1 MVRLFFTIIFL
12 TLFINAD
19 ILYVKK
25 KRCILDDYYFK
36 NSKFHYTYSSTGRN
50 ASTSTFKSSDLVFGY
65 EYRDNKCQKLQ
76 ILKDTQ
82 ISYRD
87 YKFLNALAGLLLGFT
102 VFITSIFIFTKRALR

>member
-1 MVRLFFTIIFL
+1 MVRLFFIIAVL
-12 TLFINAD
+12 TVFINAD

-25 KRCILDDYYFK
+25 KRCILDNYYFK

-65 EYRDNKCQKLQ
+65 KYKDNKCEKLQ

-87 YKFLNALAGLLLGFT
+87 YKFLNALTGLFLGFT
-102 VFITSIFIFTKRALR
+102 IFVTSIFIFTKKAL